1 MLPEL
6 LTPPSLCFGDVTLQF
21 VHVVDGEPARGF
33 VPSYHFRIRTKD
45 GFAAGHINLRVG
57 DTDHVRLCAGHV
69 GFEVAAEYRGRRY
82 AFQACSAL
90 APFART
96 LARELIITCDPDNVA
111 SRRTIERLG
120 AEFIDE
126 VPVPE
131 HDPHY
136 ARGSRIKRRYLWKP

>member
-1 MLPEL
+1 
-6 LTPPSLCFGDVTLQF
+6 
-21 VHVVDGEPARGF
+21 
-33 VPSYHFRIRTKD
+33 
-45 GFAAGHINLRVG
+45 
-57 DTDHVRLCAGHV
+57 
-69 GFEVAAEYRGRRY
+69 
-82 AFQACSAL
+82 
-90 APFART
+90 
-96 LARELIITCDPDNVA
+96 VA